1 MIDPRKRDYPYNFI
15 KKTIEIFNERNGR
28 IIVEIGSS
36 RMNLNHPLDE
46 YHHDCCCDGHS
57 SAHWALTK
65 KEFYSVDIDPN
76 SINTTKN
83 IVWEK
88 FKCKNAQIIQQDGL
102 EFLKNF
108 NKIID
113 LLFLDAWDVEG
124 TDYAEK
130 HLEAY
135 LIAKKNLNDS
145 SLILIDDTDVYWDFN
160 KKELFFSNDGLS
172 GKGKLV
178 IPEAQKDG
186 YNIIFNGR
194 QTLLAK
200 GIIN

>member
-15 KKTIEIFNERNGR
+15 KKTIEIFNKRNGK
-28 IIVEIGSS
+28 IIVEIGSA